1 MRRRQVLSSLAWLV
15 AGSAVAMPGR
25 AQELVNDE
33 SAPLFLTRIIP
44 IPDTPGRFDHMSVDN
59 KGGRVFAT
67 VFGNDTV
74 EVLQLERARRIRTIT
89 GAFNRPQAALYLPD
103 MNRLAV
109 SNSEDGTVKI
119 FDGDSYKLIDTIKF
133 PDDADN
139 MRYDPAAKRV
149 YVGYGEGAIGVFDA
163 NTNKRIEDYQLGV
176 HPESF
181 QLEQKG
187 PRIFVNLASI
197 SQVAV
202 IDRQTRKIT
211 KWPLTEA
218 GTNFPMA
225 LDEEHRRL
233 FVAARRP
240 ARLLVLDMDSGKTVA
255 SLPGASDTDDM
266 WYDATRKRIYIP
278 SGEGFM
284 YCYQQVDADHYKRLA
299 KIPTAIGARTSA
311 YAGQVGKHNSLYLAV
326 PARVFKSAE
335 VWVYETRD

>member
-1 MRRRQVLSSLAWLV
+1 MVFRKRERPMRRRQVLSSLAWLA

-59 KGGRVFAT
+59 KRGLIFAT

-74 EVLQLERARRIRTIT
+74 EVLQLERARRIHTIT

-139 MRYDPAAKRV
+139 MRYDQAAKRV
-149 YVGYGEGAIGVFDA
+149 YVGYGEGALGVFDA
-163 NTNKRIEDYQLGV
+163 TTNKRIEDYQLGV

-202 IDRQTRKIT
+202 IDRRTRKIT
-211 KWPLTEA
+211 KWPLSEA

-225 LDEEHRRL
+225 LDEEHRRI
-233 FVAARRP
+233 FIAARRP
-240 ARLLVLDMDSGKTVA
+240 ARLLVLDMDTGKTVA
-255 SLPGASDTDDM
+255 SLPRPTPTTCGTTPRASGSTSP
-266 WYDATRKRIYIP
+266 A
-278 SGEGFM
+278 
-284 YCYQQVDADHYKRLA
+284 A
-299 KIPTAIGARTSA
+299 KALCIAIGRSIPITTS
-311 YAGQVGKHNSLYLAV
+311 
-326 PARVFKSAE
+326 
-335 VWVYETRD
+335 

>member
-74 EVLQLERARRIRTIT
+74 EVLQLERARRIHTIT

-284 YCYQQVDADHYKRLA
+284 YCYQQIDADHYKRLA